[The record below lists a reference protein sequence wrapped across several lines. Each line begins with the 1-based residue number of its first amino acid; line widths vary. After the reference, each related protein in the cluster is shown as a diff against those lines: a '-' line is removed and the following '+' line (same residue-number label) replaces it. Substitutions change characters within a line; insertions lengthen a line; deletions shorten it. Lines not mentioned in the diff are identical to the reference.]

1 MGPGAARPGTNG
13 VAEGG
18 AVIGASGL
26 RADGPEAGTVG
37 AGTGTGTAVGTSALV
52 DVGVGVLVD
61 AG

>member
-1 MGPGAARPGTNG
+1 MGPGARPGTDG

-26 RADGPEAGTVG
+26 RADRPEAGTVG
-37 AGTGTGTAVGTSALV
+37 AGTGTGTADGTSTL
-52 DVGVGVLVD
+52 VGVELGVLVD